1 MSGATPLKK
10 RSVVINGHATS
21 VTIEQPFW
29 DELANIAQQKQVSVS
44 RLIADIDAAG
54 GGGNLS
60 SAIRVFVLQNRA

>member
-1 MSGATPLKK
+1 VSGTAPLKK

-44 RLIADIDAAG
+44 RLIADIDAAS